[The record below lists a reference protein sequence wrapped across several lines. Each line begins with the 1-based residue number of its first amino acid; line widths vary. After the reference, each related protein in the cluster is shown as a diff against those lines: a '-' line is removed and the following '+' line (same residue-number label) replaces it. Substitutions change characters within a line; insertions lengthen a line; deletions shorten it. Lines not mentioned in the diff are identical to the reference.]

1 MIKIKFILTT
11 LAFFLFVALPIQA
24 AQQNIGALGRIF
36 PKGGIISL
44 SGPPGDTV
52 DLIMA
57 VPENQVLEGTSLM
70 VFASQKKREQEVE
83 TAKNNIL
90 QTEQKTA
97 IAIALQKQKIDTISK
112 SATDRIALQKMKIE
126 AAQEQKLFA
135 ANNLN
140 RLLTAGQASYS
151 TQQKEEREHQ
161 QKIAENNLV
170 TASLELEQ
178 LNRTRDAD
186 LELARLELS
195 RLTADQKIS
204 MENARDHLNTAIL
217 NLAVATL
224 KAPGPGTILEI
235 LQKKGEAVSGGPI
248 IRMAD
253 LTTMMVIAEV
263 FQADILTIEKGMKAT
278 ITSKS
283 IPETMTGTVVSI
295 SRIISDP
302 SKVANVHIVLD
313 DAALA
318 SKLLNLEVEVSIL
331 TGK

>member
-11 LAFFLFVALPIQA
+11 LVFFLFVALPIQA

-57 VPENQVLEGTSLM
+57 APENPVLEGTPLM

-204 MENARDHLNTAIL
+204 LEQIAEFLGR
-217 NLAVATL
+217 
-224 KAPGPGTILEI
+224 EI
-235 LQKKGEAVSGGPI
+235 LPLSQRIGLKNLQRAVHLGHLDVAVSLEGKMAVEASPDQFFEFG
-248 IRMAD
+248 IRG
-253 LTTMMVIAEV
+253 EV
-263 FQADILTIEKGMKAT
+263 FERKHRHFLRHISFFEPFRNIGGFFPPEGKG
-278 ITSKS
+278 
-283 IPETMTGTVVSI
+283 
-295 SRIISDP
+295 
-302 SKVANVHIVLD
+302 
-313 DAALA
+313 
-318 SKLLNLEVEVSIL
+318 
-331 TGK
+331 